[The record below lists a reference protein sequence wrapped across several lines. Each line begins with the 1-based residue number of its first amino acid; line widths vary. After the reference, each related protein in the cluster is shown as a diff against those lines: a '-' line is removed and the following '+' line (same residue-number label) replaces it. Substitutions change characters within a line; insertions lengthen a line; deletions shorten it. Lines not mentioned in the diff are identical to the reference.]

1 MTWPHAERLYNW
13 LPAIYRL
20 RDADQ
25 GEALRGLLAVIET
38 ELEALETDLEGLYD
52 NWFIE
57 TCAEWLTLYIGDQLG
72 VRHLHAVESAGLT
85 SLRAYV
91 ANTLRY
97 RQRKGTAA
105 VLEQLGRD
113 VANWPARVV
122 EYFQLLSTTQ
132 HSNHIRLHNHR
143 TPDLRQGD
151 SLELLNTPFD
161 TIAHTGEVR
170 RVAVGRGRYNIPWV
184 GLHVW
189 RLSAYFLARSTPR
202 AVVEPADGRY
212 RFHPLGLDGAVW
224 NRPETESSIT
234 HLATERNV
242 PAPLRRRAVIANK
255 NAYLDPD
262 HDPSLEVY
270 LDGTRLT
277 PEQIHICYLGN
288 WDEPG
293 WSPPAG
299 DGTPWVVVDPALGR
313 LALLPA
319 APPVTT
325 LEVSTTY
332 GFSSDVG
339 GGPYRQR
346 EALNET
352 QTRPVT
358 WQVMVDDSAPASPG
372 LSYPTLT
379 QAVAEWNGQAAG
391 SVGVITFANSHTYQE
406 DLTGANVIVI
416 PEGSQLSLIAD
427 GVRPHLRGDISV
439 RGETPVDS
447 PNPGELVVHGLLLE
461 GELRVLVGN
470 LGQLGLYHC
479 TLRPGSETLLV
490 NPSVD
495 PALQNTRLHLILD
508 HTICGGLNLPDTVPT
523 LTMRDSMVDNPAG
536 VDILAPGAAVT
547 VERST
552 VVGADDA
559 DSPPAL
565 RTLYASESI
574 FTGRVVV
581 ERRQTGCLRFS
592 YAPVSSRT
600 PRRYRCQPDLA
611 LEGVDD
617 PAEQEAVQVR
627 LRPLFTASDYGDPAY
642 RQLAHACHPG
652 IRTGAEDGS
661 EMGVFSHLKQP
672 QREANLR
679 LAIEEY
685 LPFGLEAGLFFVT

>member
-13 LPAIYRL
+13 LPAIYRV
-20 RDADQ
+20 RDAAQ
-25 GEALRGLLAVIET
+25 GEALRALLAVIET
-38 ELEALETDLEGLYD
+38 ELETLETDLEGLYD

-57 TCAEWLTLYIGDQLG
+57 TCAEWVTLYIGDQLG
-72 VRHLHAVESAGLT
+72 VRHLHSVDSAGLT

-122 EYFQLLSTTQ
+122 EYFQLLGTTQ
-132 HSNHIRLHNHR
+132 HLNHVRLHNHR
-143 TPDLRQGD
+143 TPDLRQGNL
-151 SLELLNTPFD
+151 LELLNTPFD
-161 TIAHTGEVR
+161 VIAHSGEVR
-170 RVAVGRGRYNIPWV
+170 RISRARGRYNIPWL

-189 RLSAYFLARSTPR
+189 RLPAYFLARATPR

-212 RFHPLGLDGAVW
+212 RFHPLGLDGALW
-224 NRPETESSIT
+224 NRPETETSIT
-234 HLATERNV
+234 HVATERNV

-262 HDPSLEVY
+262 HDPSLELY
-270 LDGTRLT
+270 LDGARLT

-299 DGTPWVVVDPALGR
+299 DGTPWVVVDPEWGR

-319 APPVTT
+319 APAFTT
-325 LEVSTTY
+325 LEVSFTY
-332 GFSSDVG
+332 GFSSDLG
-339 GGPYRQR
+339 GGPYRQSD
-346 EALNET
+346 ALAQS

-358 WQVMVDDSAPASPG
+358 WQVTVDDSAAAVPDVT
-372 LSYPTLT
+372 YPTLT
-379 QAVAEWNGQAAG
+379 EAISAWQLQPAG
-391 SVGVITFANSHTYQE
+391 SVGVITFANSHTYRE
-406 DLTGANVIVI
+406 DLTGANVIPI

-427 GVRPHLRGDISV
+427 GLRPHVRGDISV
-439 RGETPVDS
+439 RGEAPADS
-447 PNPGELVVHGLLLE
+447 PNPGALVLHGLLLE

-470 LGQLGLYHC
+470 LGGLSLYHC
-479 TLRPGSETLLV
+479 TLPTGREALFV

-495 PALQNTRLHLILD
+495 PDLQNSRLHVVLD
-508 HTICGGLNLPDTVPT
+508 HTISGGVNLAATVPR
-523 LTMRDSMVDNPAG
+523 LTVLDSIVDHAAG
-536 VDILAPGAAVT
+536 VDLLAAGADVV
-547 VERST
+547 VEDST
-552 VVGADDA
+552 IIGADDA

-565 RTLYASESI
+565 RTLYASNSI
-574 FTGRVVV
+574 FSGRLVV

-592 YAPVSSRT
+592 YAPSPSRT

-611 LEGVDD
+611 LEGVTD
-617 PAEQEAVQVR
+617 PAEQEAVRVQ
-627 LRPLFTASDYGDPAY
+627 LTPLFTASDYGHPAY
-642 RQLAHACHPG
+642 RQLAAAAAPG
-652 IRTGAEDGS
+652 LRSGAEDGS
-661 EMGVFSHLKQP
+661 EMGAFSHLKQP

-679 LAIEEY
+679 LAVEEY